1 MKDDE
6 QLIVAPQRK
15 NQRRRG
21 MLAETGDGS
30 QESGDGRQET
40 AATTKRDKIKQVAP
54 ERYHLL
60 SFAPLRELLI

>member
-6 QLIVAPQRK
+6 QLIVLLK
-15 NQRRRG
+15 GKISGEGGCWRRR
-21 MLAETGDGS
+21 
-30 QESGDGRQET
+30 ESGVGRQET